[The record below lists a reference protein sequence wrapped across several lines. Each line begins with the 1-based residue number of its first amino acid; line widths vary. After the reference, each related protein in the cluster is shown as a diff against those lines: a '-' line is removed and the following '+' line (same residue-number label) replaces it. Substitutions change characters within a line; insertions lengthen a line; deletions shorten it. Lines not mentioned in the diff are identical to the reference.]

1 MIKPNL
7 IQPFYFPTSVIFVD
21 DNTDFLENLSLQ
33 LDPDLAF
40 LLYGSPVEA
49 LTVVNEASSSGTP
62 IERLFSCSGNTDN
75 LMRPH
80 HVIDVNLDKVHRE
93 VYNQHRFEQ
102 ISVAVVDYD
111 MPGIDGIEFCRNIK
125 NTSIKKI
132 LLTGKADEKIAVQAF
147 NQGIIDCFITK
158 QDKDV
163 TSILNN
169 SVAQLQYAY
178 FNQTERMLAD
188 TLAIGRFDFLRD
200 PLFQQEFNAL
210 CARLKIVEFYLCSEP
225 DGMLMLNG
233 KGESYLLIVP
243 SEDTRLS
250 QYEIA
255 VEMDAPQELLDALK
269 NNKVV
274 PYFWRNEGHYF
285 PEYINWRDDLFP
297 ATEFKGKKS
306 YTYAIVENPVLFKA
320 HTILPYHMFLDNL
333 DLKRRCKH

>member
-1 MIKPNL
+1 MINHNL

-40 LLYGSPVEA
+40 LLYGSPIEA
-49 LTVVNEASSSGTP
+49 LTVVNETSNPSTP
-62 IERLFSCSGNTDN
+62 IERLFSCYGNTDN
-75 LMRPH
+75 APRPH
-80 HVIDVNLDKVHRE
+80 HAIDVKLDKVHRE
-93 VYNQHRFEQ
+93 VYNQRRFEQ

-111 MPGIDGIEFCRNIK
+111 MPGIDGVEFCKNIK

-163 TSILNN
+163 TSTLNK
-169 SVAQLQYAY
+169 SVSRLQHAY
-178 FNQTERMLAD
+178 FRQTERMLAD
-188 TLAIGRFDFLRD
+188 TLAICRFDFLRD
-200 PLFQQEFNAL
+200 PLFQEEFNTI

-225 DGMLMLNG
+225 DGMLMLNA

-243 SEDTRLS
+243 SEDTLLS

-255 VEMDAPQELLDALK
+255 VEMGAPQELLTALK
-269 NNKVV
+269 SNKIV

-285 PEYINWRDDLFP
+285 PEYINWRNDLFP
-297 ATEFKGKKS
+297 ATEFKGKKN

-320 HTILPYHMFLDNL
+320 HTILPYHIFLDNL

>member
-21 DNTDFLENLSLQ
+21 DNADFLENLSLQ

-40 LLYGSPVEA
+40 LLYNSSVAA
-49 LTVVNEASSSGTP
+49 LAVVNETSSSGTP
-62 IERLFSCSGNTDN
+62 IERLFSCSDNTDN

-80 HVIDVNLDKVHRE
+80 PVIDVNLDKVHQE

-111 MPGIDGIEFCRNIK
+111 MPGINGIEFCRNIK
-125 NTSIKKI
+125 NANIKKI
-132 LLTGKADEKIAVQAF
+132 LLTGKADEKVAVQAF

-163 TSILNN
+163 TSILNE
-169 SVAQLQYAY
+169 SVAQLQHTY
-178 FNQTERMLAD
+178 FSQTERMLAD
-188 TLAIGRFDFLRD
+188 TLALCKFDFLRD

-269 NNKVV
+269 SNKVV

-285 PEYINWRDDLFP
+285 PEYVNWRDDLFP
-297 ATEFKGKKS
+297 AVEFKGEKN
-306 YTYAIVENPVLFKA
+306 YIYAIVENPVLFK
-320 HTILPYHMFLDNL
+320 TNTVLPYHMFLDNL
-333 DLKRRCKH
+333 DLKRRRKH